1 MQLMQAAQGRGEV
14 IDQDALNTA
23 KKKDKLQRR
32 GGIDDSGVHRPGKA
46 GGGARGGARG
56 GAPLP

>member
-1 MQLMQAAQGRGEV
+1 MQLLEAKQGRGEV

-32 GGIDDSGVHRPGKA
+32 GGIDDYGVHRPGKA
-46 GGGARGGARG
+46 GAGARG

>member
-1 MQLMQAAQGRGEV
+1 MQRMQAAQGRGEV

-46 GGGARGGARG
+46 GGGARGGA
-56 GAPLP
+56 PLP